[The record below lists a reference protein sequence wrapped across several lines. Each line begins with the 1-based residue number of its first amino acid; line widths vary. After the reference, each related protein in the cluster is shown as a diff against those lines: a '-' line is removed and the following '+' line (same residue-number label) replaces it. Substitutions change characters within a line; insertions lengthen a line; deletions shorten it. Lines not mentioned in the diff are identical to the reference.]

1 MHTIILVL
9 LILSYKV
16 QSTPI
21 TICSSKKG
29 SNLVQGNF
37 RQPRNFSIAST
48 YSVLFQCR
56 SQRGLSVSGLNRINY
71 NLDSSIILLYI
82 YIYFAGERDCPSCL
96 PSHWAMPAR
105 DPWGLGCPWEL
116 WEHPGQQGRAW
127 HSGTSHPQP
136 GTAAWGARKPQP
148 QAAGSSLSR
157 ETATALLYSIL
168 KQELQMLILESSS
181 MWVREDKDK
190 IFRICGH
197 VLIQTLYC

>member
-48 YSVLFQCR
+48 YRVLFQCR

-71 NLDSSIILLYI
+71 NLDSSIILSYI
-82 YIYFAGERDCPSCL
+82 YILCGGKRLSQLFAIT
-96 PSHWAMPAR
+96 
-105 DPWGLGCPWEL
+105 LGNAC
-116 WEHPGQQGRAW
+116 QGPMGAGM
-127 HSGTSHPQP
+127 SLGAVGTP
-136 GTAAWGARKPQP
+136 R
-148 QAAGSSLSR
+148 AAGQGLALRDIPPSARNCSLGHQKAPAPGSR
-157 ETATALLYSIL
+157 QLPEQGNSNSFTLFNTEARTPNAHLRIL
-168 KQELQMLILESSS
+168 I
-181 MWVREDKDK
+181 
-190 IFRICGH
+190 H
-197 VLIQTLYC
+197 VSKRG